1 MRPLIFFFQSP
12 VNGSFR
18 DQFEKLNGELL
29 YLACP
34 TRAFRKSSSWSK
46 SKLINARGV
55 VAIFLLSSSQLGV
68 ISYDGR
74 YVSSGY
80 LPSMFCALEVW
91 PETRFSPSRRFLN
104 VDCRCNSGLL
114 KRIAYTT
121 MLYTSA
127 WLSAKPD
134 QWLSGQ
140 TSRTPAAAG
149 NNPRR
154 QGAAAQAA
162 LRPRRQHKQPEATM
176 RFETAPGEQ
185 AQVDWGSLPEDRSQ
199 PLPLQPCMGGKT
211 LSVLTIFP

>member
-91 PETRFSPSRRFLN
+91 PETRFSPSRRFPN
-104 VDCRCNSGLL
+104 VDCRCNSGFL

-121 MLYTSA
+121 MPYKTGLGLLGVARNPANGFPARLLGCTNMPTRLVVPDWFTISQGR
-127 WLSAKPD
+127 WL
-134 QWLSGQ
+134 
-140 TSRTPAAAG
+140 
-149 NNPRR
+149 
-154 QGAAAQAA
+154 
-162 LRPRRQHKQPEATM
+162 
-176 RFETAPGEQ
+176 ETALFTAMAVNPH
-185 AQVDWGSLPEDRSQ
+185 SP
-199 PLPLQPCMGGKT
+199 
-211 LSVLTIFP
+211 